1 MNRLTTLLSCCLFLA
16 ACAGNT
22 RSYDLIPYPYSLE
35 PRSGEFHAAGA
46 PFTCDPQLDEAAR
59 KAVGRFAELL
69 EATSGQPSEM
79 SAGDSAAEGFL
90 FLYDSLQPAEGY
102 GLDVTRRLV
111 TVRASSQR
119 GVLYAI
125 QTMKQLLPVAIYGE
139 GPAAETVAWTM
150 PCLRIEDAPR
160 FAYRGQ
166 HLDVSRHFFPVD
178 EVKRVI
184 DIMALHKLNTLHWH
198 LTDDQGWRLEIKRYP
213 RLTEVGSVRR
223 HTMVG
228 KQWGSSDN
236 TPYGGYYTQDEV
248 RDVVA
253 YAAENGITV
262 IPEIDLPGH
271 MLTALAAYPE
281 LGCTGGPY
289 EVWGEWGVAKEV
301 LCAGNDKTFEFLE
314 GVLTEVME
322 LFPSEYIHIGGDEC
336 PKERWEQC
344 PKCQA
349 RIRALG
355 LKDDAEFKAEH
366 YLQSYVTKRVE
377 KFLADHGRR
386 IIGWDEILEGELSPS
401 ATVMSWRGTEGGIKA
416 AKMGHDVIMSPTSHL
431 YFDYY
436 QARDVENEPL
446 AIGGYIPVE
455 RVYEFD
461 PSFEGE
467 LTPEE
472 AAHILGVQANLWTE
486 YIPTSSQLEYMLLP
500 REAALAEVQWCRADN
515 RSWERFLGSLS
526 HLTDIYRARG
536 YNFAK
541 NVFGVSAQTRNN
553 PEKGCV
559 EVTLFT
565 QGDAP
570 IYYTLDGSEPTDKST
585 RYTAPIEIRTGCTL
599 RAIAQRDNIEV
610 RPYTRTFTANKA
622 LAHPIVLNTQP
633 RDNYLYGAPQ
643 TLVDGFESDFTY
655 SNGDWTGWFGD
666 PMVVTIDMQGASYSS
681 VRLGTLVQKGMDIF
695 APLALKASVSE
706 DGEHFTEAGS
716 LDIPMETAA
725 DPDGLKSYTVTFPET
740 SARYLR
746 VEAQTVGEIPAWH
759 GAHGKKGYL
768 FVDEIVVE

>member
-1 MNRLTTLLSCCLFLA
+1 MT
-16 ACAGNT
+16 
-22 RSYDLIPYPYSLE
+22 
-35 PRSGEFHAAGA
+35 
-46 PFTCDPQLDEAAR
+46 
-59 KAVGRFAELL
+59 
-69 EATSGQPSEM
+69 
-79 SAGDSAAEGFL
+79 
-90 FLYDSLQPAEGY
+90 
-102 GLDVTRRLV
+102 
-111 TVRASSQR
+111 
-119 GVLYAI
+119 
-125 QTMKQLLPVAIYGE
+125 
-139 GPAAETVAWTM
+139 
-150 PCLRIEDAPR
+150 
-160 FAYRGQ
+160 
-166 HLDVSRHFFPVD
+166 
-178 EVKRVI
+178 
-184 DIMALHKLNTLHWH
+184 
-198 LTDDQGWRLEIKRYP
+198 
-213 RLTEVGSVRR
+213 
-223 HTMVG
+223 
-228 KQWGSSDN
+228 
-236 TPYGGYYTQDEV
+236 
-248 RDVVA
+248 
-253 YAAENGITV
+253 
-262 IPEIDLPGH
+262 
-271 MLTALAAYPE
+271 
-281 LGCTGGPY
+281 
-289 EVWGEWGVAKEV
+289 
-301 LCAGNDKTFEFLE
+301 
-314 GVLTEVME
+314 
-322 LFPSEYIHIGGDEC
+322 
-336 PKERWEQC
+336 
-344 PKCQA
+344 
-349 RIRALG
+349 
-355 LKDDAEFKAEH
+355 
-366 YLQSYVTKRVE
+366 
-377 KFLADHGRR
+377 
-386 IIGWDEILEGELSPS
+386 
-401 ATVMSWRGTEGGIKA
+401 
-416 AKMGHDVIMSPTSHL
+416 PTSHL

-599 RAIAQRDNIEV
+599 QAIALRDNIEV
-610 RPYTRTFTANKA
+610 RPYTRLFTANKA

>member
-22 RSYDLIPYPYSLE
+22 RSYDLIPYPNSLE

-59 KAVGRFAELL
+59 KAVGHFAEQL

-166 HLDVSRHFFPVD
+166 HLDVSRHFFPVE

-271 MLTALAAYPE
+271 MLAALAAYPE

-289 EVWGEWGVAKEV
+289 EVWSEWGVAKEV

-322 LFPSEYIHIGGDEC
+322 LFPSEYIHIGGDKY

-416 AKMGHDVIMSPTSHL
+416 AKMGHDVIMTPTSHL

-467 LTPEE
+467 LTPRRQRTSW
-472 AAHILGVQANLWTE
+472 ACR
-486 YIPTSSQLEYMLLP
+486 PTSGPNIFPPRRSSNTCCCRVRRPLP
-500 REAALAEVQWCRADN
+500 RCSGAGRTTARGSA
-515 RSWERFLGSLS
+515 SWEAS
-526 HLTDIYRARG
+526 
-536 YNFAK
+536 
-541 NVFGVSAQTRNN
+541 
-553 PEKGCV
+553 
-559 EVTLFT
+559 
-565 QGDAP
+565 
-570 IYYTLDGSEPTDKST
+570 PT
-585 RYTAPIEIRTGCTL
+585 
-599 RAIAQRDNIEV
+599 
-610 RPYTRTFTANKA
+610 
-622 LAHPIVLNTQP
+622 
-633 RDNYLYGAPQ
+633 
-643 TLVDGFESDFTY
+643 
-655 SNGDWTGWFGD
+655 
-666 PMVVTIDMQGASYSS
+666 
-681 VRLGTLVQKGMDIF
+681 
-695 APLALKASVSE
+695 
-706 DGEHFTEAGS
+706 
-716 LDIPMETAA
+716 
-725 DPDGLKSYTVTFPET
+725 
-740 SARYLR
+740 
-746 VEAQTVGEIPAWH
+746 
-759 GAHGKKGYL
+759 
-768 FVDEIVVE
+768 